1 MTKAIQKK
9 RVKMKKSLHSKS
21 KSSVIIKFN
30 SSRKRKTMNRLMLMM
45 LWLKCL
51 VVHKTIKKQLF
62 LTLVMKKNNSS
73 KKREEVK
80 NNKNLHQA
88 QMMTHSLSKHALN
101 KKQQL
106 KKKLIVFV
114 QNKLRK
120 NVRWMLRVVKKNG

>member
-51 VVHKTIKKQLF
+51 VVRKTIKKLLF
-62 LTLVMKKNNSS
+62 QTLVMKKNNRSN
-73 KKREEVK
+73 KRKEAK
-80 NNKNLHQA
+80 NSNKNLRQA
-88 QMMTHSLSKHALN
+88 QMMILSLNKHALN
-101 KKQQL
+101 KK
-106 KKKLIVFV
+106 
-114 QNKLRK
+114 
-120 NVRWMLRVVKKNG
+120 